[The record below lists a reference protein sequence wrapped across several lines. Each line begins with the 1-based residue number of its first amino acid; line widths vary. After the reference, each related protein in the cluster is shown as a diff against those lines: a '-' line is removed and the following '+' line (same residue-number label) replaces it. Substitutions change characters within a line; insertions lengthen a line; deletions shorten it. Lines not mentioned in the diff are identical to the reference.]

1 MVLADQHTAML
12 SEAAPRRETVSDSLG
27 FIKDLGYRI
36 RDAWTAGDLDGWGR
50 MLDEHW
56 TQKKKLS
63 GKISWSA
70 VDDLYDHVKRDMGV
84 TGGKVIG
91 AGGGGFLMLFQPGD
105 GAELETYMAS
115 QNMPRLRYGI
125 DRTGSCQMAETP
137 L

>member
-1 MVLADQHTAML
+1 
-12 SEAAPRRETVSDSLG
+12 
-27 FIKDLGYRI
+27 
-36 RDAWTAGDLDGWGR
+36 

-105 GAELETYMAS
+105 GAELEAYMAS
-115 QNMPRLRYGI
+115 QNMPRLRYCI
-125 DRTGSCQMAETP
+125 DRTGSRQMEETP

>member
-1 MVLADQHTAML
+1 ML
-12 SEAAPRRETVSDSLG
+12 SQAAPRRETVSDSLG

-36 RDAWTAGDLDGWGR
+36 RDAWKDGDLERWGR

-70 VDDLYDHVKRDMGV
+70 VDDLYDHVKSDLGV

-105 GAELETYMAS
+105 GAELEAYMAA

-125 DRTGSCQMAETP
+125 DRAGSCQMQESP
-137 L
+137 R